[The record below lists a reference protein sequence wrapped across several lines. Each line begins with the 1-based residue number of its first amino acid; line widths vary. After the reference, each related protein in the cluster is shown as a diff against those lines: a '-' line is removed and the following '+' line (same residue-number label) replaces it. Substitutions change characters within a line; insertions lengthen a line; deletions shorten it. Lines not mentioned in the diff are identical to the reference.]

1 MPLSVAGGIPVGIPG
16 ACQFTYK
23 DLQDKYVDFAHPR
36 AQVLLGDTPFDSV
49 STKMAVN
56 DIHVEVTSGYEASV
70 ASFRLY
76 DSYDP
81 STGKF
86 FYEKVKKQVLMG
98 NSVTVQLGYL
108 DKLETVFVGFVSGV
122 AFGFE
127 PGGLP
132 YIEINAMDIKGLMM
146 GGSYAT
152 SLRATTYS
160 AAVKEVLDRTGEG
173 RLQQMKGITS
183 SEIINTPDAGGATGV
198 PGGAPTGGSSKSSP
212 ITMEMVSESDY
223 EFVVRAAQRYN
234 YEFFVDR
241 GKVLFPPAKSDTS
254 LLTKMGTRTGLRGF
268 HIQYSITGVVGKI
281 EARAMDPGK
290 GEVITAKSSFNNTIS
305 TASKAKQLVGK
316 GAKVYLDASIT
327 SKEEAEARVA
337 SLMEQMS
344 YRLGSLEA
352 DCVGIPDLVPG
363 RFIEVTGM
371 GVPVDNQFYLT
382 AVTHDFTSDGGYRTH
397 IEGCAAQIK
406 TSSASEAAGA
416 AAGAAAAAGSAAGAA
431 GAAAGAAS
439 TATEAAGAVGD
450 AAAGAA
456 STAATAAGIAAL
468 VGMGAA
474 TAAPLAAGIVG
485 MAGGFGQD
493 DQDGQQSQEGQEGQ
507 EE

>member
-1 MPLSVAGGIPVGIPG
+1 MPLPGAGGIPGGIPG
-16 ACQFTYK
+16 ACQYTYK

-36 AQVLLGDTPFDSV
+36 ARVLLGDTPFDSV
-49 STKMAVN
+49 SMKMAVN

-108 DKLETVFVGFVSGV
+108 ERLETVFVGFISGV

-132 YIEINAMDIKGLMM
+132 YIEIKAMDVKGLMM

-152 SLRATTYS
+152 SLTATTYS

-173 RLQQMKGITS
+173 RLKQMGGITS
-183 SEIINTPDAGGATGV
+183 TEISDTPDAGGVAGV
-198 PGGAPTGGSSKSSP
+198 SGGGSSKSSP
-212 ITMEMVSESDY
+212 ITVEMVSESDY
-223 EFVVRAAQRYN
+223 EFVVRAAKRYN

-241 GKVLFPPAKSDTS
+241 GKVLFRPAKSDTS

-268 HIQYSITGVVGKI
+268 HIEYSITGVVGKI

-316 GAKVYLDASIT
+316 GSKVYLDASIT

-382 AVTHDFTSDGGYRTH
+382 SVTHDFTSDGGYRTH

-406 TSSASEAAGA
+406 TSAAGA
-416 AAGAAAAAGSAAGAA
+416 ADATAGAAGSAGSVAGAA
-431 GAAAGAAS
+431 GAAAGAVG
-439 TATEAAGAVGD
+439 TAT
-450 AAAGAA
+450 GAA
-456 STAATAAGIAAL
+456 SAVGGAAATAAGSAAATAGGIAAMAG
-468 VGMGAA
+468 VAAA
-474 TAAPLAAGIVG
+474 TAAPLVAGVVG
-485 MAGGFGQD
+485 MAGGFGQ
-493 DQDGQQSQEGQEGQ
+493 

>member
-1 MPLSVAGGIPVGIPG
+1 MPLSGAIPG
-16 ACQFTYK
+16 GVPGTCQFTYK
-23 DLQDKYVDFAHPR
+23 DLQDKYLDFAHPR
-36 AQVLLGDTPFDSV
+36 ARVLLGDKPFDSV
-49 STKMAVN
+49 STGMAVN

-70 ASFRLY
+70 ASFRLF

-86 FYEKVKKQVLMG
+86 FYDKVKNQVMMG

-146 GGSYAT
+146 GGSYAA
-152 SLRATTYS
+152 SLKATTYS

-173 RLQQMKGITS
+173 RLQQMGGIKS
-183 SEIINTPDAGGATGV
+183 SEISDTPDAGGAVGV
-198 PGGAPTGGSSKSSP
+198 PGGAPGGSSKSSP

-223 EFVVRAAQRYN
+223 EFVVRAAKRYN

-241 GKVLFPPAKSDTS
+241 GKVLFRPAKSDTS

-290 GEVITAKSSFNNTIS
+290 GEVITANSSFNNTIS

-316 GAKVYLDASIT
+316 GTKVYLDASIT

-406 TSSASEAAGA
+406 TS
-416 AAGAAAAAGSAAGAA
+416 AAGAA
-431 GAAAGAAS
+431 GAAAGAAG
-439 TATEAAGAVGD
+439 AAN

-456 STAATAAGIAAL
+456 NNAASVAGAAAGAAGTVGGAAATAAGSAAATAGGIAAL

-493 DQDGQQSQEGQEGQ
+493 DQEGGQQGQ

>member
-1 MPLSVAGGIPVGIPG
+1 MPLPGAGGTLGGVPG
-16 ACQFTYK
+16 ACQYTYQA
-23 DLQDKYVDFAHPR
+23 LQEKYVDFAHPR
-36 AQVLLGDTPFDSV
+36 ARVLLGDTPFDSV

-86 FYEKVKKQVLMG
+86 FYEKVKKQVMMG

-108 DKLETVFVGFVSGV
+108 ERLETVFVGFVSGV

-132 YIEINAMDIKGLMM
+132 YIEIDAMDVKGLMM
-146 GGSYAT
+146 GGSYAA
-152 SLRATTYS
+152 SLKATTYS

-173 RLQQMKGITS
+173 RLRQMGGITS
-183 SEIINTPDAGGATGV
+183 LEISNTPDAGGGV
-198 PGGAPTGGSSKSSP
+198 GGLPGGAAGGGGSKSSP
-212 ITMEMVSESDY
+212 ITVEMVSESDY
-223 EFVVRAAQRYN
+223 EFVVRAAKRYN

-241 GKVLFPPAKSDTS
+241 GKVLFRPAKSNTA
-254 LLTKMGTRTGLRGF
+254 LLIKMGTRTGLRGF
-268 HIQYSITGVVGKI
+268 RIEYSITGVVGKI
-281 EARAMDPGK
+281 EARAMDSGK
-290 GEVITAKSSFNNTIS
+290 GEVIAAERSFNNTIS

-327 SKEEAEARVA
+327 SKEEAEARVS

-363 RFIEVTGM
+363 RFMEVTGM

-382 AVTHDFTSDGGYRTH
+382 SVVHDFTSDGGYRTH

-406 TSSASEAAGA
+406 TSSAAGA
-416 AAGAAAAAGSAAGAA
+416 ASAAESPGGAGGAGGAAVGAAGAA
-431 GAAAGAAS
+431 GAAGS
-439 TATEAAGAVGD
+439 TAA
-450 AAAGAA
+450 AAAGGA
-456 STAATAAGIAAL
+456 SNAAGIAAMTG
-468 VGMGAA
+468 VAAASGAGVV
-474 TAAPLAAGIVG
+474 TAIVG
-485 MAGGFGQD
+485 MAGGM
-493 DQDGQQSQEGQEGQ
+493 GQ

>member
-1 MPLSVAGGIPVGIPG
+1 MPLPGAGAIPGGIPG
-16 ACQFTYK
+16 ACQYTYK

-36 AQVLLGDTPFDSV
+36 ARVLLGDTPFDSV
-49 STKMAVN
+49 SANMAVN

-70 ASFRLY
+70 ASFRLF

-86 FYEKVKKQVLMG
+86 FYDKVKNQVMMG

-108 DKLETVFVGFVSGV
+108 DKLETVFVGFISGV

-173 RLQQMKGITS
+173 RLQQMGGITT
-183 SEIINTPDAGGATGV
+183 SEISNTPDAGGAGTAT
-198 PGGAPTGGSSKSSP
+198 PAGGAAAGGSTKSSP
-212 ITMEMVSESDY
+212 ITMEMVCESDY
-223 EFVVRAAQRYN
+223 EFVVRAAKRYN

-241 GKVLFPPAKSDTS
+241 GKVLFRPAKSDKS
-254 LLTKMGTRTGLRGF
+254 LLIKMGTRTGLRGF

-316 GAKVYLDASIT
+316 GTKVYLDASIT

-382 AVTHDFTSDGGYRTH
+382 SVTHDFTSDGGYRTH

-406 TSSASEAAGA
+406 TSSAAGAASVAGSAADAAGNAAGAASA
-416 AAGAAAAAGSAAGAA
+416 AAGAANTAAEAAGSAATAA
-431 GAAAGAAS
+431 GSA
-439 TATEAAGAVGD
+439 
-450 AAAGAA
+450 
-456 STAATAAGIAAL
+456 AATAAGIAAMAG
-468 VGMGAA
+468 VAA
-474 TAAPLAAGIVG
+474 AAAAPLAAGIVG

-493 DQDGQQSQEGQEGQ
+493 DQ

>member
-1 MPLSVAGGIPVGIPG
+1 MPLPGAGTIPGGVPG
-16 ACQFTYK
+16 ACQYTYK
-23 DLQDKYVDFAHPR
+23 DLQDKYADFAHPR
-36 AQVLLGDTPFDSV
+36 ARVLLGDTPFDSV
-49 STKMAVN
+49 SAGMAVN

-108 DKLETVFVGFVSGV
+108 DQLETVFVGFVSGV

-146 GGSYAT
+146 GGSYAA
-152 SLRATTYS
+152 SLKATTYS

-173 RLQQMKGITS
+173 RLQQMGGITS
-183 SEIINTPDAGGATGV
+183 SEIINTPDAGGV
-198 PGGAPTGGSSKSSP
+198 PGGAPVGGSSKSSP

-223 EFVVRAAQRYN
+223 EFVVRAAKRYN

-241 GKVLFPPAKSDTS
+241 GKVLFRPAKSDTS
-254 LLTKMGTRTGLRGF
+254 LLIKMGTRTGLRGF

-290 GEVITAKSSFNNTIS
+290 GEVIAAKSSFNNTIS

-316 GAKVYLDASIT
+316 GTKVYLDASIT

-406 TSSASEAAGA
+406 TSPAAGA
-416 AAGAAAAAGSAAGAA
+416 AGTAAGAAGAAGSAAGAA
-431 GAAAGAAS
+431 GAAVG
-439 TATEAAGAVGD
+439 AAGAVGTAAGAAGSVGG

-456 STAATAAGIAAL
+456 STAASAAGIAAMAG
-468 VGMGAA
+468 VAAA
-474 TAAPLAAGIVG
+474 TAAPAVAAIVG

-493 DQDGQQSQEGQEGQ
+493 DREGQQGQ

>member
-1 MPLSVAGGIPVGIPG
+1 MPLPGAGGIPGGIPG
-16 ACQFTYK
+16 ACQYTYK

-36 AQVLLGDTPFDSV
+36 AQVQLGDTPFDSV
-49 STKMAVN
+49 SMKMAVN

-98 NSVTVQLGYL
+98 NSVTVRLGYL
-108 DKLETVFVGFVSGV
+108 DHLETVFVGFISGV

-132 YIEINAMDIKGLMM
+132 YIEINAMDVKGLMM
-146 GGSYAT
+146 GGSYAA
-152 SLRATTYS
+152 SLTATTYS

-173 RLQQMKGITS
+173 RLKQMGGITS
-183 SEIINTPDAGGATGV
+183 TEISNTPDAGG
-198 PGGAPTGGSSKSSP
+198 PGGIPGGGSSKSSP
-212 ITMEMVSESDY
+212 ITVEMVSESDY
-223 EFVVRAAQRYN
+223 EFVVRAAKRYN

-241 GKVLFPPAKSDTS
+241 GKVLFRPAKSDTS
-254 LLTKMGTRTGLRGF
+254 LLIKMGTRTGLRGF

-344 YRLGSLEA
+344 YRLGSLDA
-352 DCVGIPDLVPG
+352 DCVGIPELVPG

-382 AVTHDFTSDGGYRTH
+382 SVTHDFTSDGGYRTH

-406 TSSASEAAGA
+406 TSAAAGADAGGVAGNVAGAAGNTAGA
-416 AAGAAAAAGSAAGAA
+416 AANAANTVAGTAGTAAGT
-431 GAAAGAAS
+431 AAGAAS
-439 TATEAAGAVGD
+439 
-450 AAAGAA
+450 AA
-456 STAATAAGIAAL
+456 SNAAGIAAMAG
-468 VGMGAA
+468 VAAA
-474 TAAPLAAGIVG
+474 TAAPLVAGVVG
-485 MAGGFGQD
+485 MAGGFD
-493 DQDGQQSQEGQEGQ
+493 QEG
-507 EE
+507 

>member
-1 MPLSVAGGIPVGIPG
+1 MPLSSVTGGIPGT
-16 ACQFTYK
+16 CQHTYEK
-23 DLQDKYVDFAHPR
+23 LQEKYVDFAHPR
-36 AQVLLGDTPFDSV
+36 ARVLLGDTAFDSV
-49 STKMAVN
+49 KTGMAVN

-86 FYEKVKKQVLMG
+86 FYDKVKAQVMMG

-108 DKLETVFVGFVSGV
+108 DQLETVFVGFVSGV

-173 RLQQMKGITS
+173 RLQQMGGITAA
-183 SEIINTPDAGGATGV
+183 EITNTPDAGGGPAGV
-198 PGGAPTGGSSKSSP
+198 PGGAPAGGSSKSSP

-223 EFVVRAAQRYN
+223 EFVVRAAKRYN

-241 GKVLFPPAKSDTS
+241 GKVLFRPAKSDTS
-254 LLTKMGTRTGLRGF
+254 LLIKMGSRTGLRGF

-290 GEVITAKSSFNNTIS
+290 GEVISAGSSFNNTIS

-406 TSSASEAAGA
+406 TSPAAGA
-416 AAGAAAAAGSAAGAA
+416 AGSAAGAAGAAGSAAGAA
-431 GAAAGAAS
+431 GAAAGAVG
-439 TATEAAGAVGD
+439 TATGATGAVGG

-456 STAATAAGIAAL
+456 STAASVAGIAAMAG
-468 VGMGAA
+468 VAAA
-474 TAAPLAAGIVG
+474 TAAPLVAGIVG
-485 MAGGFGQD
+485 MAGGFD
-493 DQDGQQSQEGQEGQ
+493 Q
-507 EE
+507 EEE

>member
-1 MPLSVAGGIPVGIPG
+1 MPLSGAIPGGVPG
-16 ACQFTYK
+16 ACQYTYK

-36 AQVLLGDTPFDSV
+36 ARVLLGDTPFDSV
-49 STKMAVN
+49 STGMAVN

-70 ASFRLY
+70 ASFRLF

-81 STGKF
+81 ATGKF
-86 FYEKVKKQVLMG
+86 FYDKVKKQVMMG

-152 SLRATTYS
+152 ALRATTYS

-173 RLQQMKGITS
+173 RLQQMGGITS
-183 SEIINTPDAGGATGV
+183 SEISNTPDAGGTAGV
-198 PGGAPTGGSSKSSP
+198 PGGAPAGGSSKSSP

-223 EFVVRAAQRYN
+223 EFVVRVAKRYN

-241 GKVLFPPAKSDTS
+241 GKVLFRPAKSDKS
-254 LLTKMGTRTGLRGF
+254 VLIKMGTRTGLRGF

-316 GAKVYLDASIT
+316 GTKVYLDASIT

-382 AVTHDFTSDGGYRTH
+382 SVTHDFTSDGGYRTH

-406 TSSASEAAGA
+406 TSPAAGA
-416 AAGAAAAAGSAAGAA
+416 ASAASAAGSAAGAA
-431 GAAAGAAS
+431 GAAGSAAGA
-439 TATEAAGAVGD
+439 AAGAVGTV
-450 AAAGAA
+450 AGAA
-456 STAATAAGIAAL
+456 SAVGGAAAAASAASSAAGIAAMAG
-468 VGMGAA
+468 VAAA
-474 TAAPLAAGIVG
+474 TAAPLVAGIVG
-485 MAGGFGQD
+485 MAGGFD
-493 DQDGQQSQEGQEGQ
+493 Q
-507 EE
+507 EEE

>member
-1 MPLSVAGGIPVGIPG
+1 MPLPGAGGIPGGIPG

-23 DLQDKYVDFAHPR
+23 DLQDKYADFAHPR
-36 AQVLLGDTPFDSV
+36 ARVLLGDTPFDSV

-108 DKLETVFVGFVSGV
+108 NRLETVFVGFISGV

-132 YIEINAMDIKGLMM
+132 YIEINAMDVKGLMM

-152 SLRATTYS
+152 SLTATTYS

-173 RLQQMKGITS
+173 RLKQMGGITET
-183 SEIINTPDAGGATGV
+183 EISNTPDAGGAAGV
-198 PGGAPTGGSSKSSP
+198 PGSATAGGSSSKSSP
-212 ITMEMVSESDY
+212 ISVEMVSESDY
-223 EFVVRAAQRYN
+223 EFVVRAAKRYN

-241 GKVLFPPAKSDTS
+241 GKVLFRPAKSDTS

-268 HIQYSITGVVGKI
+268 HIEYSITGVVGKI

-344 YRLGSLEA
+344 YRLGSLEG
-352 DCVGIPDLVPG
+352 DCVGMPDLVPG

-382 AVTHDFTSDGGYRTH
+382 TVTHDFTSDGGYRTH

-406 TSSASEAAGA
+406 TS
-416 AAGAAAAAGSAAGAA
+416 AGAA
-431 GAAAGAAS
+431 GAAAGAAG
-439 TATEAAGAVGD
+439 AAGNAAGAAAGAVGTAAGAASAVGG

-456 STAATAAGIAAL
+456 SAASSAAGIAAMAG
-468 VGMGAA
+468 VAA
-474 TAAPLAAGIVG
+474 AAAAPLVAGVVG
-485 MAGGFGQD
+485 MAGGFD
-493 DQDGQQSQEGQEGQ
+493 Q

>member
-1 MPLSVAGGIPVGIPG
+1 MPLPGVGGTLGGVPG
-16 ACQFTYK
+16 ACQHTYK
-23 DLQDKYVDFAHPR
+23 DLQEKYVDFAHPR
-36 AQVLLGDTPFDSV
+36 ARVLLGDTPFDSV
-49 STKMAVN
+49 STRMVVN

-108 DKLETVFVGFVSGV
+108 DRLETVFVGFISGV

-132 YIEINAMDIKGLMM
+132 YIEINAMDVKGLMM
-146 GGSYAT
+146 GGSYAA
-152 SLRATTYS
+152 SLKATTYS

-173 RLQQMKGITS
+173 RLKQMGGITAT
-183 SEIINTPDAGGATGV
+183 EISNTPDASGAGGA
-198 PGGAPTGGSSKSSP
+198 GASKSSP
-212 ITMEMVSESDY
+212 ITVEMVSESDY
-223 EFVVRAAQRYN
+223 EFVVRAAKRYN

-241 GKVLFPPAKSDTS
+241 GKVLFRPAKSDKS
-254 LLTKMGTRTGLRGF
+254 LLIKMGTRTGLRGF
-268 HIQYSITGVVGKI
+268 RIEYSITGVVGKI

-290 GEVITAKSSFNNTIS
+290 GEVIAAEQSFHNTIS

-327 SKEEAEARVA
+327 SKEEADARVA

-344 YRLGSLEA
+344 YHLGSLEA

-363 RFIEVTGM
+363 RFMEVTGM

-382 AVTHDFTSDGGYRTH
+382 CVVHDFTSDGGYRTH

-406 TSSASEAAGA
+406 TSASPGEDSLAGSAAGGGGTG
-416 AAGAAAAAGSAAGAA
+416 AGTAAAAAAGQGANAG
-431 GAAAGAAS
+431 
-439 TATEAAGAVGD
+439 
-450 AAAGAA
+450 
-456 STAATAAGIAAL
+456 GIAAMT
-468 VGMGAA
+468 G
-474 TAAPLAAGIVG
+474 LAAANAAALITAITG
-485 MAGGFGQD
+485 MAGGM
-493 DQDGQQSQEGQEGQ
+493 SQEGE
-507 EE
+507 

>member
-1 MPLSVAGGIPVGIPG
+1 MALPGAGGAIGGVPG
-16 ACQFTYK
+16 ACQYTYK

-49 STKMAVN
+49 SAGMAVN

-86 FYEKVKKQVLMG
+86 FYEKVKDQVLMG
-98 NSVTVQLGYL
+98 NSVTVRLGYL
-108 DKLETVFVGFVSGV
+108 DRLETVFVGFVSGV

-132 YIEINAMDIKGLMM
+132 YIEINAMDVKGLMM

-152 SLRATTYS
+152 SLKATTYS
-160 AAVKEVLDRTGEG
+160 AAVKEVLERTGEG
-173 RLQQMKGITS
+173 RLQQMGGITAA
-183 SEIINTPDAGGATGV
+183 EITNTPDAGGGAAGV
-198 PGGAPTGGSSKSSP
+198 PGASAGGPPKSTPLSV
-212 ITMEMVSESDY
+212 EMVSESDY
-223 EFVVRAAQRYN
+223 EFVVRAAKRYN

-241 GKVLFPPAKSDTS
+241 GKVLFRPAKSDTS
-254 LLTKMGTRTGLRGF
+254 LLIKMGTRTGLRGF

-290 GEVITAKSSFNNTIS
+290 GEVISAGSSFNNTLS

-327 SKEEAEARVA
+327 SKEEAEARVS

-363 RFIEVTGM
+363 RFVEVTGL

-406 TSSASEAAGA
+406 TSPTAGAGA
-416 AAGAAAAAGSAAGAA
+416 AGGIASAAAGTTRAAGGVGGAAAGAA
-431 GAAAGAAS
+431 GAAGGVGAA
-439 TATEAAGAVGD
+439 
-450 AAAGAA
+450 
-456 STAATAAGIAAL
+456 AAGIAAMTG
-468 VGMGAA
+468 VAAA
-474 TAAPLAAGIVG
+474 TAAPGAAAIAG
-485 MAGGFGQD
+485 MAGGFGQA
-493 DQDGQQSQEGQEGQ
+493 GEG
-507 EE
+507 